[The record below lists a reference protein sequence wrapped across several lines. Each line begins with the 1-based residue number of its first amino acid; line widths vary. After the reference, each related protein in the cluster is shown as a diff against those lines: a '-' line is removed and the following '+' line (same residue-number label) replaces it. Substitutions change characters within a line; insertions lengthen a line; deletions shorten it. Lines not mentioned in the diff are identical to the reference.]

1 MRSII
6 LGHSLDH
13 LNHAAQT
20 WPRQSTKSATVKHER
35 KPNSTV
41 AKRKWSQAPTDE
53 ILVKETKPSQL
64 SVGPSSRGCKLTCPH
79 LTSACE
85 VALDVNMTLLAP
97 LQKVQHTFLR
107 RLLGLN
113 PRSMCA
119 FLFSE
124 TGLPPIAY
132 RRINLALHYMLY
144 IVGLTPGH
152 LALCA
157 LKECQSL
164 YAAGKPCWLGDL
176 AIVVGCMPCQTPFF
190 NPSVLT
196 IDSIGKLIDDV
207 KTSMEAHIDTSIQAS
222 TKGVLLCGRLEQN
235 DEGALIHH
243 SMHFHNYLY
252 ITIPEHCKTLT
263 QLLLADHCLAEVQL
277 RYAERHRP
285 YVPHIWCLCRFCKN
299 YVEDAPHALLAC
311 DGSEDLIALRRVFL
325 ETVFTLAPP
334 LKGLLPS
341 CTALHF
347 FLHLMTF
354 KSVLNCTAKYSHDVL
369 LVYASKEM
377 FVVDSAAYGAE
388 GLTHPAAPTTHVINN
403 MLW

>member
-1 MRSII
+1 M
-6 LGHSLDH
+6 
-13 LNHAAQT
+13 
-20 WPRQSTKSATVKHER
+20 
-35 KPNSTV
+35 
-41 AKRKWSQAPTDE
+41 
-53 ILVKETKPSQL
+53 
-64 SVGPSSRGCKLTCPH
+64 
-79 LTSACE
+79 
-85 VALDVNMTLLAP
+85 
-97 LQKVQHTFLR
+97 
-107 RLLGLN
+107 
-113 PRSMCA
+113 
-119 FLFSE
+119 
-124 TGLPPIAY
+124 
-132 RRINLALHYMLY
+132 
-144 IVGLTPGH
+144 
-152 LALCA
+152 
-157 LKECQSL
+157 

-176 AIVVGCMPCQTPFF
+176 TIVVGRMPCQTPFF

-207 KTSMEAHIDTSIQAS
+207 KTSMEAHIDTSIQAP

-243 SMHFHNYLY
+243 SMHFRNYLY
-252 ITIPEHCKTLT
+252 VTIPEHCKALT

-311 DGSEDLIALRRVFL
+311 DGSEDLIALCRVFL

-377 FVVDSAAYGAE
+377 FVVDGAAYGAE
-388 GLTHPAAPTTHVINN
+388 GPTHPAAPTTHVINN
-403 MLW
+403 IL